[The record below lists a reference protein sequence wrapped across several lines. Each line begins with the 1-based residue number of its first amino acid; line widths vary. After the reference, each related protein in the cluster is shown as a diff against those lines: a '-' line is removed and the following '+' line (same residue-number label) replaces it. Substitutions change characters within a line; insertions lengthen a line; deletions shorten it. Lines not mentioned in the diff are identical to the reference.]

1 MCVCLCVCVC
11 VVLQVLSRSVV
22 LQVLRLLRVLGR
34 VLGQVLGLV
43 LVLVLVLVLGLGL
56 RRGLLRLSLFTHP
69 HNFLFANPGKPR
81 SLNIYIYIY
90 ISNDTGTTP
99 EGKKRYLPGMI
110 SERYGIHIYDVRCMW
125 RCGTLMTLGH
135 FLVGKK

>member
-1 MCVCLCVCVC
+1 VLLGQ
-11 VVLQVLSRSVV
+11 VLQVLSRSVV

-90 ISNDTGTTP
+90 IYQTIP
-99 EGKKRYLPGMI
+99 EPPRRAKNVIYPG
-110 SERYGIHIYDVRCMW
+110 
-125 RCGTLMTLGH
+125 
-135 FLVGKK
+135 